1 MSSLR
6 SQENTDELVVSDTAR
21 TTRPCHWPKE
31 DLGKLFTLQLGK
43 MLNKKAR
50 ETVPKFPYL
59 GNKDVQWGH
68 FDFSDLR
75 EMHFDEQEREKF
87 RLIPGDLLVCEGGEI
102 GRTALWTGEFG
113 CYYQKAIHRLRVQSP
128 SKVDPRFI
136 LHFMRFAASHGLF
149 TDLTSQS
156 SIAHLTREKLARL
169 KVPLPS
175 LLEQRRIA
183 AILSSV
189 DGAIEKT
196 QAVIDQ
202 VQVVKCG
209 LMQEL
214 LTRGL
219 PGRHTRFKQTAIG
232 TVPQEW
238 EVVPTLEVLSVKPRN
253 GSSPRARAAPP
264 GVPTFSIA
272 AVRDGRVDVV
282 GNLKYVNTPNNDAE
296 PYRLR
301 RGDVLVVRGNAS
313 AALLGRCGMVDQFPP
328 GCIYPDLLMR
338 LVPNKSMNSRYLSH
352 IWNSNLVHGQLLI
365 KAKTTSGTLKVN
377 QHDVSTVLLP
387 RPALREQLEIVNVA
401 EALDFVYARNRDVL
415 AAYRRVKDSL
425 MSALLTGEV
434 RVTPE
439 PEAA

>member
-149 TDLTSQS
+149 ADLTSQS

-183 AILSSV
+183 AILSSM

-202 VQVVKCG
+202 VQVVKRG

-219 PGRHTRFKQTAIG
+219 PRRHTRFKQTEIG
-232 TVPQEW
+232 EMPEKWDLVSLTDCGAKVTSGSRGWAKYYSNDGALFLRITNLARNTIRLQLDSIRRVALPQ
-238 EVVPTLEVLSVKPRN
+238 
-253 GSSPRARAAPP
+253 GSTESKR
-264 GVPTFSIA
+264 T
-272 AVRDGRVDVV
+272 RVE
-282 GNLKYVNTPNNDAE
+282 A
-296 PYRLR
+296 
-301 RGDVLVVRGNAS
+301 GDLVVSITAD
-313 AALLGRCGMVDQFPP
+313 LGMV
-328 GCIYPDLLMR
+328 GIIPDEMGEA
-338 LVPNKSMNSRYLSH
+338 Y
-352 IWNSNLVHGQLLI
+352 
-365 KAKTTSGTLKVN
+365 VN
-377 QHDVSTVLLP
+377 QHLALVRLAGCRLNPEFAGYFLATAASRNRFNRLNDSGAKAGLNLPTIMKLTVP
-387 RPALREQLEIVNVA
+387 RPPRDEQDSIV
-401 EALDFVYARNRDVL
+401 RVL
-415 AAYRRVKDSL
+415 AATEDRLEVEVRRLVHLAATKRAL
-425 MSALLTGEV
+425 MSVLLAGEL
-434 RVTPE
+434 RVARCTE
-439 PEAA
+439 VA